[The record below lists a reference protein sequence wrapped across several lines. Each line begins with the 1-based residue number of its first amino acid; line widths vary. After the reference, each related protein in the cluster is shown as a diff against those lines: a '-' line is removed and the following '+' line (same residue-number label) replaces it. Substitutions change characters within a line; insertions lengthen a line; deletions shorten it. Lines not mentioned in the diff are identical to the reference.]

1 MRVMIAEDDAA
12 SRYLLRA
19 MLVSAGH
26 EVEEAED
33 GLAALEKAR
42 VLPHDIIVTDILIPR
57 MDGYR
62 LLMEWKQDPALSQVP
77 VVMLSAT
84 YTDTEDERL
93 ARDLGV
99 EVFLTKPVDRV
110 RLLEVLGSGTRV
122 TPMGAEAVSSIGTR
136 EVALD
141 RYSGRLVS
149 KLEEKFE
156 ELSIANER
164 LEATVRLLSDEVEVK
179 RRLLET
185 IARADQMKTDF
196 LAMVSHELRT
206 PVAGVLGYSELLAR
220 DDIDVEA
227 RSTAKRGLSR
237 STERLNAI
245 LNEILEALKIEAD
258 SVRMSRHEVDLG
270 ELLGAIAAGQR
281 FDAAHDIRLVVPES
295 AITTLGDADMLRLAV
310 EHLVA
315 NAIKFSPDGGA
326 ITLGVRELSSGIEIW
341 VTDEGIGIASDQ
353 LEHLFEPL
361 VQGDMTSTRQ
371 FGGVG
376 LGLHIVRRIIEAH
389 EGTVQAASVPGS
401 GSTFT
406 VFLPVEVPEP

>member
-12 SRYLLRA
+12 SRYLLRT

-26 EVEEAED
+26 EVQEAED
-33 GLAALEKAR
+33 GLAALELAR
-42 VLPHDIIVTDILIPR
+42 VLPPDILVTDILMPR

-62 LLMEWKQDPALSQVP
+62 LLMEWKQDPVLSQVP

-84 YTDTEDERL
+84 YTDSEDERL
-93 ARDLGV
+93 ARDLGA

-110 RLLEVLGSGTRV
+110 RLLEVLGSDTRV
-122 TPMGAEAVSSIGTR
+122 TAMGAKAVSSIGTR

-156 ELSIANER
+156 ELTIANKR
-164 LEATVRLLSDEVEVK
+164 LEATVELLSDEVEVK

-220 DDIDVEA
+220 DDIDVDA

-237 STERLNAI
+237 STERLNTI
-245 LNEILEALKIEAD
+245 LDEILEALRIEAD
-258 SVRMSRHEVDLG
+258 SVRMSQQEVDLA
-270 ELLGAIAAGQR
+270 ELLRAVAAGQR
-281 FDAAHDIRLVVPES
+281 FDAAHDIRLAVPDGS
-295 AITTLGDADMLRLAV
+295 IMTLGDADMLRLAV

-315 NAIKFSPDGGA
+315 NAVKFSPDGAA
-326 ITLGVRELSSGIEIW
+326 ITLGVHEVPSGIEIW
-341 VTDEGIGIASDQ
+341 VTDEGIGIASSQ
-353 LEHLFEPL
+353 LERLFEPL
-361 VQGDMTSTRQ
+361 VQGDMSSTRQ

-389 EGTVQAASVPGS
+389 DGTVRAASIPGS

-406 VFLPVEVPEP
+406 IFLSVEAPQS

>member
-12 SRYLLRA
+12 SRYLLKA
-19 MLVSAGH
+19 MLTSAGH

-33 GLAALEKAR
+33 GQVALERAR
-42 VLPHDIIVTDILIPR
+42 ELPPDILVTDILMPR

-62 LLMEWKQDPALSQVP
+62 LLMEWKQDPALAQVP

-84 YTDTEDERL
+84 YTDKEDERL

-99 EVFLTKPVDRV
+99 EVFLTKPVDRN
-110 RLLEVLGSGTRV
+110 RLLQVVGAGSAAPVPTTGS
-122 TPMGAEAVSSIGTR
+122 TPIDTR
-136 EVALD
+136 EDALD

-156 ELSIANER
+156 ELSVANER

-220 DDIDVEA
+220 DDIDSEA
-227 RSTAKRGLSR
+227 RGNAKRGLSR
-237 STERLNAI
+237 SAERLNSI
-245 LNEILEALKIEAD
+245 LDEILEALRVEAD
-258 SVRMSRHEVDLG
+258 SVRVNRKPLDAG
-270 ELLGAIAAGQR
+270 ELLSALVAAQPSDQCHE
-281 FDAAHDIRLVVPES
+281 FRLVVPAEP
-295 AITTLGDADMLRLAV
+295 IVFFGDVGMLRLAL
-310 EHLVA
+310 EHLLS
-315 NAIKFSPDGGA
+315 NAVKFSPDGGPVT
-326 ITLGVRELSSGIEIW
+326 IGVRQVPGEIEIW
-341 VTDEGIGIASDQ
+341 VADEGIGIPSDQ
-353 LEHLFEPL
+353 LERLFEPL
-361 VQGDMTSTRQ
+361 TQGDMTSTRQ

-376 LGLHIVRRIIEAH
+376 LGLHIVKRIAEAH
-389 EGTVQAASVPGS
+389 EGRVRAASVPGS
-401 GSTFT
+401 GTTFT
-406 VFLPVEVPEP
+406 ISVPIDA

>member
-1 MRVMIAEDDAA
+1 MRVMVAEDDAA

-19 MLVSAGH
+19 MLTSAGH
-26 EVEEAED
+26 EVEECED
-33 GLAALEKAR
+33 GQIALECAR
-42 VLPHDIIVTDILIPR
+42 ALPPDILVTDILMPR

-62 LLMEWKQDPALSQVP
+62 LLMEWKQDAALSHVP

-84 YTDTEDERL
+84 YTDKEDERL

-99 EVFLTKPVDRV
+99 EAFLTKPVDRA
-110 RLLEVLGSGTRV
+110 RLLEVLGTQGGITALA
-122 TPMGAEAVSSIGTR
+122 AEANPSIDTR

-164 LEATVRLLSDEVEVK
+164 LEATVRLLSEEVEVK

-206 PVAGVLGYSELLAR
+206 PVAGVLGYAELLAR
-220 DDIDVEA
+220 DDIELQA
-227 RSTAKRGLSR
+227 RSSAKRGLSR
-237 STERLNAI
+237 STERLNSI
-245 LNEILEALKIEAD
+245 LDEILEALRIEAD
-258 SVRMSRHEVDLG
+258 SVRVSRRPVQVASMLHAAAAQFGSDASHE
-270 ELLGAIAAGQR
+270 
-281 FDAAHDIRLVVPES
+281 IRVVAPDEPV
-295 AITTLGDADMLRLAV
+295 TVLADEGMLRLALD
-310 EHLVA
+310 HLLS
-315 NAIKFSPDGGA
+315 NAHKFSPDGGA
-326 ITLGVRELSSGIEIW
+326 VTLGVRSVPGEIEIW
-341 VTDEGIGIASDQ
+341 VTDEGIGIPSEQ

-376 LGLHIVRRIIEAH
+376 LGLHIVKRIAEAH
-389 EGTVQAASVPGS
+389 EGTVRAASVPGA
-401 GSTFT
+401 GATFT
-406 VFLPVEVPEP
+406 IALPAA